1 MDRQQF
7 INVRKSWKLT
17 QKACAEKLGISLSTI
32 RSWEYGIAPVPKWVA
47 DRSMAWTAVECAT
60 RELKEARAEI
70 RHLKL
75 MKSRR
80 PPPSATGHP
89 SHRAQAVYRELAKK
103 YHPDLN
109 PANEEFMRDLNQ
121 LWQAVRLA

>member
-1 MDRQQF
+1 MDAKQF
-7 INVRKSWKLT
+7 VSGRKSRKLT
-17 QKACAEKLGISLSTI
+17 QKSYAEKLGVSLSTL
-32 RSWEYGIAPVPKWVA
+32 RRWEYGTIPVPKWVS
-47 DRSMAWTAVECAT
+47 DTSLAWTAVESAT

-109 PANEEFMRDLNQ
+109 PANEEIMRDLNQ
-121 LWQAVRLA
+121 LWQVVRLA